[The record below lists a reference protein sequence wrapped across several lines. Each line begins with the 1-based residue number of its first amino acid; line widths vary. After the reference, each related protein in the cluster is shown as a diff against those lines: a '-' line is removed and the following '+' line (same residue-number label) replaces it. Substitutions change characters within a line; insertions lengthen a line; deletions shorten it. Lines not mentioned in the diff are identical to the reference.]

1 MPDDN
6 NPQLLLLVG
15 QLVEATKQTHETVN
29 KQTGAIENLARE
41 VQDSAHQFRSLE
53 GKLKKTNEDIMSLRD
68 SVVTPEKLRLIGIH
82 IDQAEEHKKDFAH
95 LRDLR
100 EAHEEINPVKKKIK
114 TGVIIAILSAII
126 GWGIPKAAEYITH
139 NQPEVSD
146 HGN

>member
-6 NPQLLLLVG
+6 NPNLLLLVG

-53 GKLKKTNEDIMSLRD
+53 EKLKKTNGDIMQLREY
-68 SVVTPEKLRLIGIH
+68 VVTPEKLRMIGLH
-82 IDQAEEHKKDFAH
+82 MEQAEEHKKDFAH

-126 GWGIPKAAEYITH
+126 GWGIPKAAEYVMH
-139 NQPEVSD
+139 SQPEITD